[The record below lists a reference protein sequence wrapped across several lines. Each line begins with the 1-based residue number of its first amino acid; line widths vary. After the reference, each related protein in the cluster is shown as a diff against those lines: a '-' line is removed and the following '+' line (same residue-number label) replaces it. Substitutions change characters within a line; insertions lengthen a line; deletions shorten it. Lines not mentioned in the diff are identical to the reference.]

1 MQLVSKD
8 HKDKEVCKELKAN
21 REHLVKVDSMAVTAS
36 RATLVVPALEEWKA
50 RRVRKVRL
58 VLKDLLDWW
67 GRRDAQVYKV
77 RQGHRV
83 LDQLGRLVLL
93 VPEEMLE
100 ELENKA
106 QLVLPDHKDC
116 EVLVEPLDSQDLQ
129 DHLVHQALLDPKG
142 LEVIQVSVAYKVQL
156 VP

>member
-1 MQLVSKD
+1 VQVVQLVSKD

-100 ELENKA
+100 ELENK
-106 QLVLPDHKDC
+106 VC
-116 EVLVEPLDSQDLQ
+116 
-129 DHLVHQALLDPKG
+129 
-142 LEVIQVSVAYKVQL
+142 
-156 VP
+156 